1 MFKLKI
7 LSRITLGIVL
17 LGVSVKAKEPKEDE
31 VYNQVRKFYRSI
43 QILQCRY
50 REIFVWALTGETVV
64 REGELVVT
72 NDNRMRI
79 ESPEMLILSDGKT
92 LYRWNKLRNQV
103 LIEAV
108 KEDDSGEMLPRR
120 VLLEFGENLRPHSL
134 RIISIDGEKGY
145 QLELLPR
152 DSRESSLASASLWI
166 TTKDLVVRKLEITD
180 FNQNRT
186 TYILSEIKLN
196 SPMSPQWFNFTMPE
210 GAEIFDLR

>member
-1 MFKLKI
+1 MFRLRI
-7 LSRITLGIVL
+7 LCRIMLGMLL
-17 LGVSVKAKEPKEDE
+17 LGVNGEAKGPKEEE

-72 NDNRMRI
+72 NDNRMRV
-79 ESPEMLILSDGKT
+79 ETPEMLILSDGKS
-92 LYRWNKLRNQV
+92 LYRWNRLRNQV

-108 KEDDSGEMLPRR
+108 KEDDEGEILPRR
-120 VLLEFGENLRPHSL
+120 ILLEFGENLRPNSL
-134 RIISIDGEKGY
+134 RTISVDGESGY

-152 DSRESSLASASLWI
+152 DSRESSLASALLWI
-166 TTKDLVVRKLEITD
+166 TAKDLIVRKLEIKD

-186 TYILSEIKLN
+186 TYLLSDIKVN
-196 SPMSPQWFNFTMPE
+196 PSVSPQWFNFTMPE